1 MLKSK
6 SVQKKLISLF
16 GPEILSKGHINRKV
30 LGPKVFANK
39 KTLAR
44 FNRIVH
50 PPLLA
55 LLKKEVAK
63 ARKNKCKAIVID
75 AALLAE
81 WRIPV
86 KLDFLLMIHAP
97 KKVQMKRLMDKGLS
111 RAQALR
117 RIASQ
122 MPYDKRRKVSDGVL
136 VNSGTLLILKKKSCS
151 LWEKIVKP

>member
-1 MLKSK
+1 MQNI
-6 SVQKKLISLF
+6 SVQKKLAALF
-16 GPEILSKGHINRKV
+16 GADVLSKGEINRKV
-30 LGPKVFANK
+30 LGPRVFANK

-55 LLKKEVAK
+55 LLKKEA
-63 ARKNKCKAIVID
+63 ARTRKKKCKAIVID

-86 KLDFLLMIHAP
+86 KLDFLLMVHAP
-97 KKVQMKRLMDKGLS
+97 KKIQLKRLLAKGFS

-117 RIASQ
+117 RISSQ
-122 MPYDKRRKVSDGVL
+122 MPYKQRRRVSDGVL
-136 VNSGTLLILKKKSCS
+136 VNDGSVADLEKNARRI
-151 LWEKIVKP
+151 WEKSVSL